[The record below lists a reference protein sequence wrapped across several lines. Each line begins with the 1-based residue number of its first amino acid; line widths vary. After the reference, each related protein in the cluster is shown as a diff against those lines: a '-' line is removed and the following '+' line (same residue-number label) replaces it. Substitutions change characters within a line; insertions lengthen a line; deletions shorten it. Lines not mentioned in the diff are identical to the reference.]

1 MQMNMKLQQNNL
13 TQQFVHSFTDAIVR
27 GQFATGES
35 IPSEGE
41 IAAMFGISRTIVREG
56 IREISSLGL
65 IIKHQGAR
73 SIVAPMKDWD
83 MLNKNLLSTLL
94 GVDEKRAEI
103 IEGLFSFRLALECQ
117 AATEAAKHRTEA
129 DLENMQTQLAV
140 MEKTINEPARFLA
153 ADSQMH
159 RAIHEASH
167 NIVFL
172 SILKNIRDIMAI
184 ARDFTIA
191 QPRGQFQA
199 MQQHRD
205 IVQHIKDRNPD
216 GANVAMR
223 HHILWAKEGSQSMQ
237 L

>member
-1 MQMNMKLQQNNL
+1 MNMKLQQNNL
-13 TQQFVHSFTDAIVR
+13 TEQFVHSFTDAIVR
-27 GQFATGES
+27 GQFMTGES

-41 IAAMFGISRTIVREG
+41 IGAMFGISRTIVREG

-73 SIVAPMKDWD
+73 SVVAPMKDWD

-94 GVDEKRAEI
+94 DVDEKRQEI

-117 AATEAAKHRTEA
+117 AATEAAVHRTDA
-129 DLENMQTQLAV
+129 DLENMHAQLAV
-140 MEKTINEPARFLA
+140 MEKTVDDPEQFLA
-153 ADSQMH
+153 ADNLMH

-184 ARDFTIA
+184 ARTFTIA
-191 QPRGQFQA
+191 KPRLQQRA
-199 MQQHRD
+199 MSQHQD
-205 IVQHIKDRNPD
+205 IVNHIKAQDPD
-216 GANVAMR
+216 GANIAMR
-223 HHILWAKEGSQSMQ
+223 RHILWAKDGS
-237 L
+237 

>member
-13 TQQFVHSFTDAIVR
+13 TQQFVHSFTEAIVR
-27 GQFATGES
+27 GQFRTGES

-41 IAAMFGISRTIVREG
+41 IGAMFGISRTIVREG

-73 SIVAPMKDWD
+73 SVVAPMKDWD

-94 GVDEKRAEI
+94 DVEEKRQEI

-117 AATEAAKHRTEA
+117 AATEAAVHRTQA
-129 DLENMQTQLAV
+129 DLENMEAQLAI
-140 MEKTINEPARFLA
+140 MEKTVDDPEQFLA
-153 ADSQMH
+153 ADNLMH

-184 ARDFTIA
+184 ARTFTIA
-191 QPRGQFQA
+191 KPKEQQRA
-199 MQQHRD
+199 MRQHRD
-205 IVQHIKDRNPD
+205 IVNHIKGQDPD
-216 GANVAMR
+216 GANIAMR
-223 HHILWAKEGSQSMQ
+223 HHILWAKEGS
-237 L
+237 